1 MNQNRHTCF
10 VWQSTLS
17 LLGENPGLGLCA
29 GSRPAVHERREH
41 SGEYAAAS
49 CTVTASCR
57 LSDVTIS
64 VSWHDPTS
72 CRYDDQTWRLGIARY
87 DGRCALTGLPIYEGG
102 KVYRPIPLRPAPSNS
117 NAMILAV
124 AVEHLPADGEI
135 VEEVLDGTAHSSL
148 I

>member
-1 MNQNRHTCF
+1 MNQNHRTCF
-10 VWQSTLS
+10 VWQSTLT
-17 LLGENPGLGLCA
+17 LLGENAGLGICA
-29 GSRPAVHERREH
+29 SSNPAARERREH
-41 SGEYAAAS
+41 GEHTTAS
-49 CTVTASCR
+49 RIVTASCR
-57 LSDVTIS
+57 LSEVTIS